1 MNPTD
6 AIVFHVRPLFEK
18 DLLIELFTSEF
29 GRIKVFAKYAQ
40 SKKPR
45 FGGQLN
51 TLNLIQ
57 TMLIKKGTAVYL
69 GQTKVSNHF
78 SKLKKTYNKM
88 NVAYQF
94 LHVIRAVT
102 QINQENKELFHA
114 LVQYLTVLNHNSDEN
129 LNGFK
134 LDFYKHVLQI
144 EGLMTNS
151 MKLNEHDIIKMIESY
166 TNIHLKDIL

>member
-1 MNPTD
+1 MNTTD
-6 AIVFHVRPLFEK
+6 AIVLHASPLFEK
-18 DLLIELFTSEF
+18 DLLIELFTREF

-57 TMLIKKGTAVYL
+57 TMLIKKRSAFYL
-69 GQTKVSNHF
+69 GQTKVVNCF
-78 SKLKKTYNKM
+78 PELKKKYSKM
-88 NVAYQF
+88 NLAYQF

-102 QINQENKELFHA
+102 QLGQENMELFEA
-114 LVQYLTVLNHNSDEN
+114 LVQYLSILDQEIQVELNV
-129 LNGFK
+129 FK
-134 LDFYKHVLQI
+134 LDFYKQVLHI
-144 EGLMTNS
+144 EGVMTHS
-151 MKLNEHDIIKMIESY
+151 AKFNEHDIIKMIESY

>member
-6 AIVFHVRPLFEK
+6 AIVFHVRPLLEK

-45 FGGQLN
+45 FGGQLS

-57 TMLIKKGTAVYL
+57 TMLIKKGTAIYL
-69 GQTKVSNHF
+69 GETRVFDHF
-78 SKLKKTYNKM
+78 SEIKKTYKKM

-102 QINQENKELFHA
+102 QLNQENKELFVA
-114 LVQYLTVLNHNSDEN
+114 LVNYLTALNHSSDVESN
-129 LNGFK
+129 EFK
-134 LDFYKHVLQI
+134 LAFYKQVLRI
-144 EGLMTNS
+144 EGVMTNS
-151 MKLNEHDIIKMIESY
+151 MKLHEHDVIKMIESY
-166 TNIHLKDIL
+166 TSIQLKDIL